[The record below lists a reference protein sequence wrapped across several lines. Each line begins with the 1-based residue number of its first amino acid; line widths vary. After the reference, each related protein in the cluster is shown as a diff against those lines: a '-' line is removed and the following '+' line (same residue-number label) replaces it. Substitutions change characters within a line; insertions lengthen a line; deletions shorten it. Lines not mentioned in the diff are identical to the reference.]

1 MQRLCSPA
9 DVTPNRRRNRH
20 HYRHQR
26 IGAPPSA
33 YPTAL
38 LRVVLSCREVVTE
51 AVLLPKSLQ
60 MFAEGNLS
68 ETVDRHGMA
77 VPIDDAAADLL
88 PELRRDAAARLGLW
102 SAWRGR
108 RAAARVSWRLAL
120 PCGFVT

>member
-38 LRVVLSCREVVTE
+38 LRVVLSCREAVTE

-68 ETVDRHGMA
+68 EAVDRHGMA
-77 VPIDDAAADLL
+77 VPDDAAADLL

-108 RAAARVSWRLAL
+108 RACGEGKLPPWPSPAAL
-120 PCGFVT
+120 